1 MTLETSIDRAPM
13 FVRAGSILPLAPVRQ
28 WASERPWD
36 SLEIVVYPGAD
47 ATFTLYEDEGDNYN
61 YEHGAYATI
70 TMQWDDARKT
80 LTIGQRQGQF
90 PGMLTQRQ
98 FRVRLVGSD
107 KTHDVNYQ
115 GGEMSVAW

>member
-1 MTLETSIDRAPM
+1 
-13 FVRAGSILPLAPVRQ
+13 
-28 WASERPWD
+28 
-36 SLEIVVYPGAD
+36 
-47 ATFTLYEDEGDNYN
+47 
-61 YEHGAYATI
+61 
-70 TMQWDDARKT
+70 MQWDDARKT